1 MISLS
6 RFSKAVCGLF
16 LLASLSVHAQ
26 TQAQTSSDELYQSLG
41 AKQGINTFVNSFVAI
56 VLEDPRI
63 NKAFKETD
71 TERLAQ
77 LLTEQFCE
85 LSGGPCKYSGR
96 SMTESHKDMQ
106 VTNAHFNALAED
118 LQVAMEKHNVPSSV
132 QNRLIAKLAPMQ
144 RAIVTK

>member
-1 MISLS
+1 MISIS

-26 TQAQTSSDELYQSLG
+26 SQSTSDELYQSLG

-63 NKAFKETD
+63 NKAFKDTD

-96 SMTESHKDMQ
+96 SMAESHKDMQ

-118 LQVAMEKHNVPSSV
+118 LQIAMEKHNVPSSV

-144 RAIVTK
+144 RPIVTK

>member
-1 MISLS
+1 MISIS

-16 LLASLSVHAQ
+16 LLTSLSVHAQ
-26 TQAQTSSDELYQSLG
+26 SPSTSDELYQSLG

-63 NKAFKETD
+63 NKAFKDTD

-96 SMTESHKDMQ
+96 SMAESHKDMQ